1 MGKQIEYEALTL
13 RLPKAVLEYV
23 RRMYGDP
30 VKWLEYFV
38 VDWLR
43 IDVEEKDG
51 DELKELFGLEP
62 AFQVVLDQS

>member
-13 RLPKAVLEYV
+13 RLPRAVVDYV
-23 RRMYGDP
+23 TRIYGDP

-43 IDVEEKDG
+43 IDVENKNG
-51 DELKELFGLEP
+51 DELKELFNLGP
-62 AFQVVLDQS
+62 AFQAVLGRR